1 MAANFTVKEKSMG
14 ELVVTIEGE
23 EWTKAVEKSFHKL
36 AQKVEIDGFRKGQVP
51 MNILEKKISLS
62 TRQAQAIDDNAN
74 DWFIYGIQ
82 EAKVNPISRPEMDV
96 QSFDND
102 KVVLVYKFAV
112 MPEVKLGKYK
122 GVEYEIEEVNVTD
135 EELNNE
141 IDRLRNTYVDLV
153 TVEREAKNGDTVV
166 IDYEGFKDGVPFD
179 GGKAEGHHLELGSG
193 SFIPGF
199 EDQLIGSKAGDEKD
213 INLTFP
219 EKYHAEELAGK
230 DVVFKVKVH
239 EVKEKVLPELD
250 DDFAK
255 DVNIPGVETVDDLK
269 KRVQER
275 LLESKTNYAE
285 QKADGELLDRIAKN
299 TEIDIPE
306 VLVQE
311 EQQNMMNELAGRLRQ
326 YGMSVDQY
334 LSMMGQNP
342 QDFMKGYEDDAR
354 KAVKN
359 RLILSEVAKVENITP
374 TDEEVNEEYQKIA
387 DQYQMELDQVKGAL
401 PEQYLREDL
410 KNSLAFKFI
419 KDNAVKKTVKPKEET
434 KD

>member
-122 GVEYEIEEVNVTD
+122 GVEYEIEETTVTD

-166 IDYEGFKDGVPFD
+166 IDYEGFKDGVPFE
-179 GGKAEGHHLELGSG
+179 GGKAEGHRLELGSG

-199 EDQLIGSKAGDEKD
+199 EDQLVGSKAEEEKE
-213 INLTFP
+213 ISLTFP
-219 EKYHAEELAGK
+219 EQYHAEELAGK
-230 DVVFKVKVH
+230 DVIFKVKVH
-239 EVKEKVLPELD
+239 EVQERVLPDLD

-255 DVNIPGVETVDDLK
+255 DVSIPGVETVDDLK
-269 KRVQER
+269 KRIKER
-275 LLESKTNYAE
+275 LEQSKLNYAE
-285 QKADGELLDRIAKN
+285 QKADGELLEKIASE
-299 TEIDIPE
+299 TEVDIPE

-311 EQQNMMNELAGRLRQ
+311 EQQNMLNQLASNLQQ

-342 QDFMKGYEDDAR
+342 QDFVKGYEEDAR

-359 RLILSEVAKVENITP
+359 RLILTEVAKQEKLEP
-374 TDEEVNEEYQKIA
+374 TDEDVANEYQKIA
-387 DQYQMELDQVKGAL
+387 DQYQMELDQVKNAL

-410 KNSLAFKFI
+410 KNTLAFKLI
-419 KDNAVKKTVKPKEET
+419 KDNAVKKTVKPKKE
-434 KD
+434 D

>member
-166 IDYEGFKDGVPFD
+166 IDYEGFKDGVPFE
-179 GGKAEGHHLELGSG
+179 GGKADGHRLELGSG

-199 EDQLIGSKAGDEKD
+199 EDQLVGSKANDEKE
-213 INLTFP
+213 ISLTFP
-219 EKYHAEELAGK
+219 EQYHAEELAGK
-230 DVVFKVKVH
+230 DVIFKVKVH
-239 EVKEKVLPELD
+239 EVQERVLPELD

-255 DVNIPGVETVDDLK
+255 DVSIPGVETVDDLK
-269 KRVQER
+269 KRIKER
-275 LLESKTNYAE
+275 LEQSKTNYAE
-285 QKADGELLDRIAKN
+285 QKADGELLEKIASE
-299 TEIDIPE
+299 TEVDIPE

-311 EQQNMMNELAGRLRQ
+311 EQQNMLNQLASNLQQ

-342 QDFMKGYEDDAR
+342 QEFVKGYEEDAR

-359 RLILSEVAKVENITP
+359 RLILTEVAKQEKLEP
-374 TDEEVNEEYQKIA
+374 TDEDVANEYQKIA
-387 DQYQMELDQVKGAL
+387 DQYQMELDQVKNAL

-410 KNSLAFKFI
+410 KNTLAFKLI
-419 KDNAVKKTVKPKEET
+419 KDNAVKKTVKPKKE
-434 KD
+434 D

>member
-36 AQKVEIDGFRKGQVP
+36 AKKVEIDGFRKGQVP

-166 IDYEGFKDGVPFD
+166 IDYEGFKDGVPFE
-179 GGKAEGHHLELGSG
+179 GGKADGHRLELGSG

-199 EDQLIGSKAGDEKD
+199 EDQLVGSKANDEKE
-213 INLTFP
+213 ISLTFP
-219 EKYHAEELAGK
+219 EQYHAEELAGK
-230 DVVFKVKVH
+230 DVIFKVKVH
-239 EVKEKVLPELD
+239 EVQERVLPELD

-255 DVNIPGVETVDDLK
+255 DVSIPGVETVDDLK
-269 KRVQER
+269 KRIKER
-275 LLESKTNYAE
+275 LEQSKTNYAE
-285 QKADGELLDRIAKN
+285 QKADGELLEKIASE
-299 TEIDIPE
+299 TEVDIPE

-311 EQQNMMNELAGRLRQ
+311 EQQNMLNQLASNLQQ

-342 QDFMKGYEDDAR
+342 QEFVKGYEEDAR

-359 RLILSEVAKVENITP
+359 RLILTEVAKQEKLEP
-374 TDEEVNEEYQKIA
+374 TDEDVANEYQKIA
-387 DQYQMELDQVKGAL
+387 DQYQMELDQVKNAL

-410 KNSLAFKFI
+410 KNTLAFKLI
-419 KDNAVKKTVKPKEET
+419 KDNAVKKTVKPKKE
-434 KD
+434 D